1 LTLFSHA
8 LVGQSKNN
16 LGRMNLP
23 TLAFHIAA
31 ACVAR
36 TAEGEV
42 WTGKLEWL
50 GETRR
55 AIKTRSWQRQATA
68 RRRRLRA
75 TTCGRATPG
84 ANRDRVF
91 MRE

>member
-1 LTLFSHA
+1 
-8 LVGQSKNN
+8 
-16 LGRMNLP
+16 M
-23 TLAFHIAA
+23 A

-55 AIKTRSWQRQATA
+55 AIKDAVMAAASNGPETATSEAADWLVDYLNPPERERGVGPGSKPRDTSDDVWTRHTGSK
-68 RRRRLRA
+68 
-75 TTCGRATPG
+75 P
-84 ANRDRVF
+84 
-91 MRE
+91 

>member
-1 LTLFSHA
+1 

-23 TLAFHIAA
+23 TLAFHIVA
-31 ACVAR
+31 ACVVR

-55 AIKTRSWQRQATA
+55 TIKDAVMAAAKQRPGDDGYERGRPTGWS
-68 RRRRLRA
+68 
-75 TTCGRATPG
+75 TT
-84 ANRDRVF
+84 
-91 MRE
+91 